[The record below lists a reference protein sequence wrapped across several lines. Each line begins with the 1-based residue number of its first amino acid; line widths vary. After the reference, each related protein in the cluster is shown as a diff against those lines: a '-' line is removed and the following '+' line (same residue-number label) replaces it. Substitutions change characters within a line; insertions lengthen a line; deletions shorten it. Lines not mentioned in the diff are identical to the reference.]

1 MDGVRRALAA
11 AALTALAT
19 SGSAVLVP
27 SAASAGPPVQSRDH
41 WTHAEV
47 VDIRNRIAQNENV
60 CNVLFFAG
68 GVAVG
73 KASTPVGVAVGA
85 AGLTCGTHSAA
96 LSEIVDEAYFTGCGI
111 DVSVTLGRSSFDTK
125 HHLVVA
131 CR

>member
-11 AALTALAT
+11 AVLTALAA
-19 SGSAVLVP
+19 SGSAVLVAP
-27 SAASAGPPVQSRDH
+27 AASAGPPVQSRDH

-47 VDIRNRIAQNENV
+47 VDIRNRIARNENV
-60 CNVLFFAG
+60 CNVLFLAG
-68 GVAVG
+68 GVAAG
-73 KASTPVGVAVGA
+73 KAGTPVGLAVGA

-96 LSEIVDEAYFTGCGI
+96 LSEIIDDAFFNECGI
-111 DVSVTLGRSSFDTK
+111 DVSVTLGRSTFDTK